1 MSCRSSSSRLL
12 LLSLLLLGGCAVA
25 PSKLP
30 VTDSVAEA
38 PAKFNVNG
46 RIGVRYGT
54 EGFSGNLRWRHD
66 GANDELLLLSPLG
79 QAVAR
84 VERSTQAVTLDASD
98 RHYVAQNV
106 GELTERVLG
115 WSLPLDG
122 MQYWATGH
130 AAPDGPASMT
140 RDEAAGTVRLTQQQW
155 DIEFRAFQP
164 QGRYVLPT
172 RITMR
177 NGTLEL
183 KLVVD
188 EWVLP

>member
-1 MSCRSSSSRLL
+1 MSCKNSSSRLFL
-12 LLSLLLLGGCAVA
+12 LCLLLGGCAAA
-25 PSKLP
+25 PGRLP
-30 VTDSVAEA
+30 LTDAATDA
-38 PAKFNVNG
+38 PGRFDVNG
-46 RIGVRYGT
+46 RIGVRYGA
-54 EGFSGNLRWRHD
+54 EGFSGSLRWRHD
-66 GANDELLLLSPLG
+66 GANDEILLLSPLG

-98 RHYVAQNV
+98 RHYVAQDV

-130 AAPDGPASMT
+130 AMPGGPASMT
-140 RDEAAGTVRLTQQQW
+140 RDETAGTVRLTQQQW
-155 DIEFRAFQP
+155 DIEYRAFQP

-188 EWVLP
+188 EWVLR